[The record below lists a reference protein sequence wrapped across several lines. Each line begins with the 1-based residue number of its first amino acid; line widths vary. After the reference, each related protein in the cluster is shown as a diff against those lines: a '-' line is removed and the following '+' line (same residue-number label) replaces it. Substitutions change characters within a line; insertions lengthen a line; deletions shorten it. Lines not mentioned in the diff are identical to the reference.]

1 MTWRRRAGEPCAPAA
16 LAASAAF
23 EADVLPLAPSLYRM
37 AYHLTRNRAEAE
49 DLTQETFLRAF
60 RGYRDFRGG
69 NLKAWVFT
77 ILRNAYRDECRRR
90 GREPILEAD
99 LNEGVLLINQNLRN
113 LEPSAEVEALR
124 RLPNDAI
131 ERAFAVLPP
140 EWRLVVILAD
150 VEELTYR
157 EIAEVTEIPIGTV
170 MSRLS
175 RARKRLQSHLLA
187 TSTSPRPAREKSA

>member
-1 MTWRRRAGEPCAPAA
+1 MTWRRSGRDVASNVPV
-16 LAASAAF
+16 ASALF
-23 EADVLPLAPSLYRM
+23 EAQVLPLAPSLYRM
-37 AYHLTRNRAEAE
+37 AYHLTRNRTEAE

-60 RGYRDFRGG
+60 RGFGGFRGG
-69 NLKAWVFT
+69 NVKAWVFT

-90 GREPILEAD
+90 GHEPVLEAD
-99 LNEGVLLINQNLRN
+99 LNEGVLVISQNVRHQ
-113 LEPSAEVEALR
+113 EPSAEAEALR

-131 ERAFAVLPP
+131 ERAFAALPP
-140 EWRLVVILAD
+140 EWRLIVILAD

-175 RARKRLQSHLLA
+175 RARKRLQSQLLA
-187 TSTSPRPAREKSA
+187 TSSGPRPVREKSA